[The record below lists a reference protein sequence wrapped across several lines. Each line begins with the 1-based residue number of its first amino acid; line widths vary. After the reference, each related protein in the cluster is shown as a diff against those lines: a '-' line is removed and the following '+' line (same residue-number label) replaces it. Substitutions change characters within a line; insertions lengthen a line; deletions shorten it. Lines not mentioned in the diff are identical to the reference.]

1 MAKESPF
8 VKDKASTNALTL
20 SRRNFIAQT
29 GLGTAAILMNGI
41 PCAAAYSALDK
52 ALPHGEAADE
62 KAAWAPTHVSLDGKW
77 KLFYF
82 PQGKHQVS
90 EPRQLKAA
98 GLTAIDATVPGDA
111 PLELSRIGEL
121 PADLIAGLNTT
132 KMRPYELYEWW
143 YQREFPTPAGIA
155 GKRLELCFNGVD
167 CLATYWLNGAKI
179 GESDNAL
186 IAHSFDVTDKLNV
199 TGPNTITVRLRSAEL
214 EAVGKNYDPAY
225 TVSAGPNN
233 QEGVWI
239 RKPAHSW
246 GWNIMP
252 RAVSSGLW
260 RSVELIVHAPQEI
273 PELYFATLSVEPGK
287 AELHVS
293 YNVTTELTLLP
304 QLQLKVKGECGDS
317 TFSHLHHLEFSAG
330 RFSIPV
336 ANPRL
341 WWPRGYGEA
350 SLYKVTTQLL
360 QGEKVLATREDTIG
374 IRKLELIRTETTTPD
389 KPGQFLFK
397 VNGVPILVKGSNW
410 VPADAFH
417 SCDAGRYEQTLALF
431 SDLQCN
437 MLRSWGG
444 GVYEDD
450 AFFSICDR
458 DGIMVWQDFAMACA
472 IYPVTLDFQEQIRK
486 EAISVVR
493 KLRNHPSLALWSGD
507 NEDDIIY
514 HFAGLDPSHNVL
526 TREVLPQV
534 VFQCDP
540 YRPFLPSSPY
550 MAPETVAANNMR
562 MMPEEH
568 LWNTRDYFKSAY
580 YTEHPAHFVSEIGF
594 DGCPSLSGLK
604 RFIDDK
610 NLWPWQNNA
619 VWTLH
624 SASQVGD
631 DYENK
636 LLAKE
641 LKDFYGE
648 IPDKIEDFIYASQ
661 TSQAEAYKYLIEM
674 TRLKKWRRTGVIWWN
689 VIDGWPLISDSV
701 VDYYFNKK
709 LAYHFIKRV
718 QHPVVL
724 MVDELEGH
732 SGDDWSVHIVMG
744 NDSCQDASGHFKVW
758 DADSGET
765 LLEEDYT
772 SKANENVGVGK
783 IQAFHSDKKLF
794 LMEWTAGGKRYVN
807 HYLLGTPA
815 FSLAQYKA
823 WLPKIAALQNDF
835 DPAKVGV

>member
-1 MAKESPF
+1 MLRQRACGSLLEKEKPF
-8 VKDKASTNALTL
+8 VKDTSSEETLTL
-20 SRRNFIAQT
+20 SRRKFIAAS
-29 GLGTAAILMNGI
+29 GLGTAAILMNGL
-41 PCAAAYSALDK
+41 PAVAACAPFGEASAKSAATGEKLAAA
-52 ALPHGEAADE
+52 PM
-62 KAAWAPTHVSLDGKW
+62 HVSLNGNW
-77 KLFYF
+77 KMFYF
-82 PQGKHQVS
+82 PQGKYKIS
-90 EPRQLKAA
+90 EPRQLKTA

-111 PLELSRIGEL
+111 PLELSRTGEL
-121 PADLIAGLNTT
+121 PADLLFGENINKL
-132 KMRPYELYEWW
+132 KPYELYEWW
-143 YQREFPTPAGIA
+143 YQREFSAPKEIA
-155 GKRLELCFNGVD
+155 GRRVELCLHGVD
-167 CLATYWLNGAKI
+167 CLATYWLNGVKI
-179 GESDNAL
+179 GESENAL
-186 IAHSFDVTDKLNV
+186 IEHCFDVTDKLNASA
-199 TGPNTITVRLRSAEL
+199 PNQLTIRIRSAVI
-214 EAVGKNYDPAY
+214 EAAGKSYEPAY
-225 TVSAGPNN
+225 MASTSC
-233 QEGVWI
+233 QESIWI

-246 GWNIMP
+246 GWDIMP
-252 RAVSSGLW
+252 RAVSAGLW
-260 RSVELIVHAPQEI
+260 RSVELTVHVAHEI
-273 PELYFATLSVEPGK
+273 PEMHFAAVAASEDSAKL
-287 AELHVS
+287 AVS
-293 YNVTTELTLLP
+293 FGVTTDLTLLP
-304 QLQLKVKGECGDS
+304 QLHLKVQGECEGS
-317 TFSHLHHLEFSAG
+317 TFSHLHKLEFISG
-330 RFSIPV
+330 RFEFSV
-336 ANPRL
+336 ANPKL

-360 QGEKVLATREDTIG
+360 DGDKVLASREDTIG
-374 IRKLELIRTETTTPD
+374 IRKLELIRTETTSPE

-397 VNGVPILVKGSNW
+397 VNGVPILVKGSAW

-417 SCDAGRYEQTLALF
+417 SRDRARYETMLGLF
-431 SDLQCN
+431 ADLECN

-472 IYPVTLDFQEQIRK
+472 IYPGTLEFQEQIRQ

-507 NEDDIIY
+507 NEVDDSY
-514 HFAGLDPSHNVL
+514 YFAGLDPAHNVL
-526 TREVLPQV
+526 TRQVLPQV

-540 YRPFLPSSPY
+540 YRSFLPSSPY
-550 MAPETVAANNMR
+550 MAPETVAAGNMGL
-562 MMPEEH
+562 MPEEH
-568 LWNTRDYFKSAY
+568 LWDTRDYFKSAY

-604 RFIDDK
+604 RFIDEK

-619 VWTLH
+619 TWTLH

-636 LLAKE
+636 LLARE

-758 DADSGET
+758 DADSG
-765 LLEEDYT
+765 
-772 SKANENVGVGK
+772 
-783 IQAFHSDKKLF
+783 
-794 LMEWTAGGKRYVN
+794 
-807 HYLLGTPA
+807 
-815 FSLAQYKA
+815 
-823 WLPKIAALQNDF
+823 
-835 DPAKVGV
+835 

>member
-98 GLTAIDATVPGDA
+98 GLTAIDATVPGYA

-179 GESDNAL
+179 GGSDNAL
-186 IAHSFDVTDKLNV
+186 IAHSFNVTDKLNV

-252 RAVSSGLW
+252 RSVSSGLW

-389 KPGQFLFK
+389 K
-397 VNGVPILVKGSNW
+397 
-410 VPADAFH
+410 
-417 SCDAGRYEQTLALF
+417 
-431 SDLQCN
+431 
-437 MLRSWGG
+437 
-444 GVYEDD
+444 
-450 AFFSICDR
+450 
-458 DGIMVWQDFAMACA
+458 
-472 IYPVTLDFQEQIRK
+472 
-486 EAISVVR
+486 
-493 KLRNHPSLALWSGD
+493 
-507 NEDDIIY
+507 
-514 HFAGLDPSHNVL
+514 
-526 TREVLPQV
+526 
-534 VFQCDP
+534 
-540 YRPFLPSSPY
+540 
-550 MAPETVAANNMR
+550 
-562 MMPEEH
+562 
-568 LWNTRDYFKSAY
+568 
-580 YTEHPAHFVSEIGF
+580 
-594 DGCPSLSGLK
+594 
-604 RFIDDK
+604 
-610 NLWPWQNNA
+610 
-619 VWTLH
+619 
-624 SASQVGD
+624 
-631 DYENK
+631 
-636 LLAKE
+636 
-641 LKDFYGE
+641 
-648 IPDKIEDFIYASQ
+648 
-661 TSQAEAYKYLIEM
+661 
-674 TRLKKWRRTGVIWWN
+674 
-689 VIDGWPLISDSV
+689 
-701 VDYYFNKK
+701 
-709 LAYHFIKRV
+709 
-718 QHPVVL
+718 
-724 MVDELEGH
+724 
-732 SGDDWSVHIVMG
+732 
-744 NDSCQDASGHFKVW
+744 
-758 DADSGET
+758 
-765 LLEEDYT
+765 
-772 SKANENVGVGK
+772 
-783 IQAFHSDKKLF
+783 
-794 LMEWTAGGKRYVN
+794 
-807 HYLLGTPA
+807 
-815 FSLAQYKA
+815 
-823 WLPKIAALQNDF
+823 
-835 DPAKVGV
+835 

>member
-1 MAKESPF
+1 
-8 VKDKASTNALTL
+8 VKNTTSKRDLTF
-20 SRRNFIAQT
+20 SRRRFIAASS
-29 GLGTAAILMNGI
+29 LGTAAVLVNGT
-41 PCAAAYSALDK
+41 PALAALSSLEM
-52 ALPHGEAADE
+52 ALPHAGVADE
-62 KAAWAPTHVSLDGKW
+62 KLALMPERISLDGKW

-82 PQGKHQVS
+82 PQGKHQVT
-90 EPRQLKAA
+90 EPRQLKTL
-98 GLTAIDATVPGDA
+98 GLTGIDATVPGEG

-121 PADLIAGLNTT
+121 PADLLAGENTT
-132 KMRPYELYEWW
+132 RMRPYELYEWW
-143 YQREFPTPAGIA
+143 YQREFPTPAGVA

-167 CLATYWLNGAKI
+167 CLATYWLNGVKI
-179 GESDNAL
+179 GESENAL
-186 IAHSFDVTDKLNV
+186 IAHSFDVTDRLSAAA
-199 TGPNTITVRLRSAEL
+199 PNLLTVRLRSAVL
-214 EAVGKNYDPAY
+214 EGEDKNYDPAY
-225 TVSAGPNN
+225 TLSAGPNN

-260 RSVELIVHAPQEI
+260 RSVELIAHAPQEI
-273 PELYFATLSVEPGK
+273 REMYFTTLSSDAGSAGLFV
-287 AELHVS
+287 AF
-293 YNVTTELTLLP
+293 NVATDLSMLP
-304 QLQLKVKGECGDS
+304 QLYLKVQGECGDA
-317 TFSHLHHLEFSAG
+317 TFSHVHHLQYSAG
-330 RFSIPV
+330 EFEISVP
-336 ANPRL
+336 NPKL
-341 WWPRGYGEA
+341 WWPRGYGDA
-350 SLYKVTTQLL
+350 NLYKVSTQLL
-360 QGEKVLATREDTIG
+360 QGEKILATREDTIG
-374 IRKLELIRTETTTPD
+374 IRKLELIRTETTSPE

-417 SCDAGRYEQTLALF
+417 SRDAGRYERLLALF

-458 DGIMVWQDFAMACA
+458 EGIMVWQDFAMACA
-472 IYPVTLDFQEQIRK
+472 VYPVTLDFQEQIRK

-493 KLRNHPSLALWSGD
+493 KLRNHPSIALWSGD
-507 NEDDIIY
+507 NEVDDAY
-514 HFAGLDPSHNVL
+514 YFRGLDPAHNVL

-540 YRPFLPSSPY
+540 YRSFLPSSPY
-550 MAPETVAANNMR
+550 MSPETVAAKNLQL
-562 MMPEEH
+562 MPEMH

-604 RFIDDK
+604 RFIDEK
-610 NLWPWQNNA
+610 NLWPWQNNS

-636 LLAKE
+636 LLARE
-641 LKDFYGE
+641 LKDFYGVV
-648 IPDKIEDFIYASQ
+648 PDKIEDFIYASQ

-718 QHPVVL
+718 QQPVVL
-724 MVDELEGH
+724 MLDELEGH
-732 SGDDWSVHIVMG
+732 SGDDWSLQVVMG
-744 NDSCQDASGHFKVW
+744 NDSRQDASGHFKVW

-765 LLEEDYT
+765 LLEADYA
-772 SKANENVGVGK
+772 SKANENVVVGK

-794 LMEWTAGGKRYVN
+794 LMEWTAGGKRLVN

-835 DPAKVGV
+835 DPAAVGV